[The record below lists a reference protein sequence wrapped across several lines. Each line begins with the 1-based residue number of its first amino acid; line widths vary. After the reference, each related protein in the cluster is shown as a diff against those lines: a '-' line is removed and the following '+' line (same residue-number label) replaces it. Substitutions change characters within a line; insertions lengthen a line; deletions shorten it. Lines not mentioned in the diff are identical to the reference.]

1 MLKRSEGKR
10 RGAVVMSLRV
20 VTLSCHPELV
30 EGSGEESWRSKR
42 QDRSESG
49 RNTEQLGSRMQEAR
63 GKTEGISKTWNTEQ
77 TTINKKNEKRIYYK
91 SNNYY

>member
-49 RNTEQLGSRMQEAR
+49 RNTEQ
-63 GKTEGISKTWNTEQ
+63 
-77 TTINKKNEKRIYYK
+77 
-91 SNNYY
+91 